1 MVQIH
6 PGPPF
11 RYGPVKSG
19 APGQIRTAD
28 PWFRKPILYPAELRA
43 RDAHSIINLPEI
55 KKAQYNRT
63 FKFTGHFMSQDQAK
77 INAAKQA
84 LEFIKPGCTLG
95 VGTGSTVNFFIDYL
109 KSIKNKIEL
118 CVSSSKQSTERLK
131 ANGFQVTDLNQIP
144 ALDVYIDGADEVDPH
159 KNLIKGGGGA
169 HTLEK
174 LLAVNSK
181 NFVCMVDPSK
191 CVEFLGRF
199 PVPVEVLAMARSYVA
214 RELIKLK
221 SQPVYREN
229 FITDSG
235 NIILDCV
242 HLPLDNPLE
251 MENIIKNITGVIEV
265 GIFAKRKPDHLIVGK
280 A

>member
-1 MVQIH
+1 
-6 PGPPF
+6 
-11 RYGPVKSG
+11 
-19 APGQIRTAD
+19 
-28 PWFRKPILYPAELRA
+28 
-43 RDAHSIINLPEI
+43 
-55 KKAQYNRT
+55 
-63 FKFTGHFMSQDQAK
+63 MSQDQAK

-95 VGTGSTVNFFIDYL
+95 VGTGSTVNFFIDFL
-109 KSIKNKIEL
+109 KDIKSKIEV

-131 ANGFQVTDLNQIP
+131 AQGLRVTDLNHVQM
-144 ALDVYIDGADEVDPH
+144 LDVYIDGADEVDPH

-181 NFVCMVDPSK
+181 NFVCIVDESK

-199 PVPVEVLAMARSYVA
+199 PVPVEVLPAARSYVA
-214 RELIKLK
+214 RELLKLK
-221 SQPVYREN
+221 AQPVYREN

-242 HLPLDNPLE
+242 HLPLDNPLQ
-251 MENIIKNITGVIEV
+251 MEETIKNITGVIEV
-265 GIFAKRKPDHLIVGK
+265 GIFAKRKPEHLIVGQ